1 MKNINIVYIDD
12 ILDPMLTKYLREK
25 YDSKDHDNYK
35 TFYREVGFKSNNNYQ
50 ELINNEVVRTA
61 NIILIDNHL
70 FEEQS
75 VSSKF
80 SGRQFKIILRKLFP
94 YIEVIVITQDESIE
108 GEKIVKKFSDPD
120 VSKVN
125 VYYDKNLFP
134 VIENSIKEVIEFD
147 NLLIDLESNL
157 DVEKLL
163 VEKIKNSINGM
174 DFYDELKKEDIDDLI
189 RMFKEIKNELR
200 SEQ

>member
-12 ILDPMLTKYLREK
+12 IIDPMLTRYLREK
-25 YDSKDHDNYK
+25 YDSKDHRNYR
-35 TFYREVGFKSNNNYQ
+35 TFYEEVNFDSNNNYQ
-50 ELINNEVVRTA
+50 ELINKELVRSA

-80 SGRQFKIILRKLFP
+80 SGKQFKIILRKLFP

-120 VSKVN
+120 ISKVN

-147 NLLIDLESNL
+147 NLLVDLESNL

-163 VEKIKNSINGM
+163 VEKIRNSINGM